1 MQISGAAGS
10 DLVYTGM
17 ADCVR
22 QVVSS
27 EGVGAATYYL
37 LLTTYYLLLTTYY
50 LLLVSS
56 EGVSAADRSNDRWMD
71 GWIDG

>member
-22 QVVSS
+22 KIIAS
-27 EGVGAATYYL
+27 EGVGA
-37 LLTTYYLLLTTYY
+37 
-50 LLLVSS
+50 
-56 EGVSAADRSNDRWMD
+56 MD
-71 GWIDG
+71 G

>member
-27 EGVGAATYYL
+27 EGVGAATYH
-37 LLTTYYLLLTTYY
+37 LLLTTYY

-56 EGVSAADRSNDRWMD
+56 EGVSAADRSNDRWTD